1 MSKFNVLLNDGIT
14 DPAQPKAGQPINWTE
29 SIINRDMWGGV
40 ENSTFTFIVVVLAA
54 LVMGFVVSM
63 LYKAVIRKG
72 AVASANLAIA
82 LVVLPAVITAVIFV
96 VGSSVASAF
105 ALAGI
110 FAMTRFRSA
119 AANSKDLTFVFVSVA
134 LGVSCGRGYI
144 FYGLVITIVLCA
156 VLLALS
162 SMSFGEPKTLPK
174 VLRINVPESL
184 SFTGM
189 FDDVLKKYA
198 LDWQILRMKTV
209 DLGATYEIS
218 FAIITKENIDEKAFI
233 DELRCLNGNM
243 NIILML
249 DKRRDGSGQ
258 V

>member
-1 MSKFNVLLNDGIT
+1 MANINQLLFIT
-14 DPAQPKAGQPINWTE
+14 EEVASDSQPINWLET
-29 SIINRDMWGGV
+29 IIRRDVFGDV
-40 ENSTFTFIVVVLAA
+40 VNSTVTFFIVILAA
-54 LVMGFVVSM
+54 LVMGIAVSM
-63 LYKAVIRKG
+63 LYKSAIKKG
-72 AVASANLAIA
+72 AVASANLAVA
-82 LVVLPAVITAVIFV
+82 LVILPVVITAVIFV

-119 AANSKDLTFVFVSVA
+119 AANAKDLTFVFVAVA
-134 LGVSCGRGYI
+134 LGVSCGRGYV
-144 FYGLVITIVLCA
+144 FYGLVITVVLCA
-156 VLLALS
+156 VLLILS
-162 SMSFGEPKTLPK
+162 SISYGEPKTLPK

-189 FDDVLKKYA
+189 FDEILKKYA
-198 LDWQILRMKTV
+198 VDWQIMRMKTV